1 LLGVEEVPQAFQHGG
16 FAGSHF
22 TREHHESL
30 AALHAVDQV
39 GESFLMLRA
48 PEQERRVRAHV
59 EGILGETKEGF
70 VHLRYAHD
78 RRMGFP
84 CNLNMRWGS
93 AMRRLRGRHMALRYA
108 GPGSK

>member
-1 LLGVEEVPQAFQHGG
+1 MGVEEIPQTLQHRG

-48 PEQERRVRAHV
+48 PEQERRIRAHV

-70 VHLRYAHD
+70 VHLRCARD
-78 RRMGFP
+78 RRIDSYY
-84 CNLNMRWGS
+84 LNTRAIGLPAHS
-93 AMRRLRGRHMALRYA
+93 AIFLPLLL
-108 GPGSK
+108 